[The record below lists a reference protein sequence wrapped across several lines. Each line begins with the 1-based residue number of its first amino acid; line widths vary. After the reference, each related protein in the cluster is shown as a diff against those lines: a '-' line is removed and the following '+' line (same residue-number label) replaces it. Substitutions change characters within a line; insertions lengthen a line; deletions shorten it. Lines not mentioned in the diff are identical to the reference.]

1 VDEETQ
7 RYAELVRIKYR
18 HLHEL
23 DKQAAALGQYNTP
36 PHIEMQRQTLMEEL
50 GMMET
55 ALDSPA
61 SARASDELG
70 ARGRFAV
77 NYQQNREIKQS
88 IARVAVQLETFIAQS
103 EEWRTIHRNW
113 IVIIGL
119 VVILIL
125 VAVVALVTFL
135 ITKGAL

>member
-61 SARASDELG
+61 SAR
-70 ARGRFAV
+70 V